1 MSFTSGTSKSATLES
16 HKRVRYS
23 EGLVLGVDEF
33 EQEEYYFLETE
44 RRHVRGLHGYGTVC
58 GLDVSV
64 QDAGDAGPEIVVDPG
79 YAMDTNGRTV
89 CVDVAQCARLN
100 EWLGRF
106 EAEDDG
112 PTLPEPPGP
121 VELWVQL
128 CYRECE
134 TDLVPIPGGPCRT
147 PEDSMT
153 ASRITESFALS
164 FALTRPDQTE
174 CDAIRQFGDLIRQID
189 VVPAGAPDLTIEEL
203 TTLIQALAP
212 GAVEP
217 PPPAPPDPIR
227 VPEAEIEAYLEA
239 AFLTWV
245 TFVRPRLLP
254 TGRHCADGPGGDG
267 CIPLARLS
275 FPIAASGAGPI
286 VDGAMDIVTVDEDN
300 RPYLVQ
306 TKLLQEL
313 LLGSG
318 STSETGTEAHGDL
331 SGLDQDDHL
340 QYLRIEGRADG
351 EPADR
356 LIRDIDA
363 DDRRIGGLPFN
374 GADRDAMAIGQPALG
389 DLSGPYPNPT
399 VVRIHSLDVPN
410 PTPAQVGRFLGVGA
424 GPSWQ
429 LLAAPSGGGGG
440 DFGETD
446 LVRIFGLSWRH
457 NLPSDFRFNLDGEEV
472 IGVAV
477 AFGREEFGDGSTAL
491 IGVRRDLDLPILD
504 LGSLDACSFRV
515 FVDIQTP
522 NVPGATQRLQITP
535 VDLVPIEPGDQIA
548 EGLFRE
554 GREIGREPVP
564 IPAPAALLR
573 FDDRF
578 LRILENNETGVN
590 KVEIE
595 IDGNLVLEGERD
607 PEEARAIDAE
617 FVRAQLP
624 TGDRPRDAERGIQG
638 GVFRSWVNLRR
649 DLDIDAGGGV
659 LINVASRDDMTG
671 AGISPRA
678 ADAII
683 AARDSGAVISRP
695 ADLRGITGVGPATIA
710 TLSNSDRIRFPGQ

>member
-33 EQEEYYFLETE
+33 EQEEYYFLESE

-106 EAEDDG
+106 EGEEGG

-189 VVPAGAPDLTIEEL
+189 VIPSGSADLAVGEF

-217 PPPAPPDPIR
+217 LPPAPPDPIR
-227 VPEAEIEAYLEA
+227 VPEAEIEDYLEA
-239 AFLTWV
+239 AFLAWV

-275 FPIAASGAGPI
+275 FPIAAGGGGPV
-286 VDGAMDIVTVDEDN
+286 VDGAMDVVTVDESN

-313 LLGSG
+313 LIGSG
-318 STSETGTEAHGDL
+318 STSETGTEAHGEL
-331 SGLDQDDHL
+331 TGLDRDDHL

-363 DDRRIGGLPFN
+363 DGRRIGGLPFD
-374 GADRDAMAIGQPALG
+374 GADRDAMAIGQPARG
-389 DLSGPYPNPT
+389 DLNGPYPNPT
-399 VVRIHSLDVPN
+399 VVRIHNLDVPN
-410 PTPAQVGRFLGVGA
+410 PTPAQAGRFLGVGA

-429 LLAAPSGGGGG
+429 LLSAPSGGGG

-457 NLPSDFRFNLDGEEV
+457 NQPSDFQFSLDGARV
-472 IGVAV
+472 FGVAV
-477 AFGREEFGDGSTAL
+477 AFGREAFGDGATAL
-491 IGVRRDLDLPILD
+491 IGVRRDLDVPVLD

-515 FVDIQTP
+515 FVDVRSP

-535 VDLVPIEPGDQIA
+535 IDLVPIEPGGEVA
-548 EGLFRE
+548 EGFFRE
-554 GREIGREPVP
+554 GREIGRDPAPVP
-564 IPAPAALLR
+564 APGALLR
-573 FDDRF
+573 FDETF
-578 LRILENNETGVN
+578 LRIVQNTENNVE

-607 PEEARAIDAE
+607 PREARAIDAE

-624 TGDRPRDAERGIQG
+624 TGDRPRDSDRGIQG

-649 DLDIDAGGGV
+649 GLDADAGRNV
-659 LINVASRDDMTG
+659 LIGTATRDDLMRSG
-671 AGISPRA
+671 VSSRS

-683 AARDSGAVISRP
+683 TARDSGTVIRDLN
-695 ADLRGITGVGPATIA
+695 DLRGISGVGPATIA
-710 TLSNSDRIRFPGQ
+710 ALRDSGNIRFPGQ